1 MNTSGKIIFILLF
14 FNVIVYSQ
22 GYTNIATVNDTF
34 KVDLKNRYFLS
45 ATNYLLG
52 TFVLSLNDTTLNST
66 AYKLDGEKGFFTL
79 ATDVKY
85 SIFDTLVAKYQTIK
99 LGLSK
104 VIRKRE
110 LVTQYDETTGE
121 SISIIRESYSQYSSD
136 DIFGSKLQKSGTI
149 VRGFTVGTTKDFTL
163 NSGLRLQ
170 LSGQLS
176 DNIEIVAALTDENT
190 PIQPEGNTERLEEI
204 DKVFIE
210 IRHPNAIGTFGDY
223 ELNENHGEFGKMQR
237 KLQGLK
243 GEFFYE
249 NNRLMTSVAASR
261 GKYNS
266 NNFNGRD
273 GVQGPYR
280 LTGANGEK
288 EIIIIAGSER
298 VYLDGAEMQR
308 GENNDYVIEYANA
321 ELTFTANRLI
331 TSASRVTVEFE
342 YTDRKY
348 TRNFFGGNVATGLWE
363 NRLKISFTFAREG
376 DDERNPI
383 DFILSDSDYDVLE
396 QAGDNRIAAA
406 TNGVSLGGV
415 DSLGNNV
422 GLYSRIDTVFNG
434 EPYILYKYAPGDSG
448 AIYTVDFSFVG
459 TNSGDY
465 ERVSVGNFR
474 FVGIGNGDYLPV
486 RLLPLPELK
495 QNGVILIEAEPFKD
509 ILLSA
514 ELAGS
519 IYDKNA
525 ISEIDDADNN
535 GLARNIALS
544 MKSKELS
551 FFGTSMG
558 KVGFKLRD
566 RLVEARYS
574 SLDRFNEVEFDRDY
588 NTDNSVTGDEV
599 LREAELRLNPVEKM
613 SLFGKYGYLKKGSGF
628 TSNRYLSNL
637 SYQDPEGLNGEYNI
651 DYVESKSSIRKSNW
665 NRQSANIGYVIGHFT
680 PGIDFDYED
689 KKETGPNNDSLLVS
703 SLQFSEVGPYLNLNS
718 LYGFTFGIKYSNR
731 VEQTPM
737 GGILEKES
745 EAITQTYSM
754 LYNGIREV
762 KSSVSVSLRDKK
774 YTEKFKALGNLNSE
788 TVLIRSQNKLQFL
801 KRAIEGD
808 IFYETTSQR
817 AARLEKVFVRVPQ
830 GQGNY
835 IYLGDLNNNGLA
847 DENEFQQTNYD
858 GNFIQT
864 TLPTDEL
871 FPVVDFKANTRWNI
885 SYDKLI
891 DDKSFFGKILSPV
904 STDTYWRIEEKSRET
919 DTKKIYLMNLKYF
932 LSDSNT
938 VRGSNTF
945 QNDLHLFRNSSEFS
959 VRYRFTQ
966 RRNLNQYSVGLEK
979 GFYKEHA
986 IRVKYRFV
994 KEITNQTEFTSTTDN
1009 VTAPSTS
1016 GRARTVDG
1024 NEISTDFSYRP
1035 INILEVGFVV
1045 KAGRQEDFFP
1055 ETPTIIDN
1063 NTQIVRVNLS
1073 FAGKGR
1079 IRFEAERTEISANT
1093 EDNVIPFEITKG
1105 NYIGKNYYLRLNFDY
1120 RVASNLQTSLTYD
1133 GRAPA
1138 GSKLIHT
1145 FKAEARAYF

>member
-1 MNTSGKIIFILLF
+1 MNTSGKIVFILLF
-14 FNVIVYSQ
+14 FNALVFSQ
-22 GYTNIATVNDTF
+22 GYTNITTVTDSF

-45 ATNYLLG
+45 ATNYLPA
-52 TFVLSLNDTTLNST
+52 TFELSLNDSVLNSS
-66 AYKLDGEKGFFTL
+66 AYELFGDEGYFALSE
-79 ATDVKY
+79 DVKY
-85 SIFDTLVAKYQTIK
+85 SIFDTLVAKYQTLK
-99 LGLSK
+99 LGLTK

-110 LVTQYDETTGE
+110 LVTQYNEETGL
-121 SISIIRESYSQYSSD
+121 SISVIRESYSQYSSD

-190 PIQPEGNTERLEEI
+190 PIQPEGNTERLEEL

-223 ELNENHGEFGKMQR
+223 ELNENHGEFGKLQR

-266 NNFNGRD
+266 NSFNGRD

-280 LTGANGEK
+280 ITGANGEK

-308 GENNDYVIEYANA
+308 GENNDYIIEYANA
-321 ELTFTANRLI
+321 EVTFTANRLI
-331 TSASRVTVEFE
+331 TSASRITIEFE

-348 TRNFFGGNVATGLWE
+348 TRNFFGGNVSTGFWDD
-363 NRLKISFTFAREG
+363 RLKISFTYAREG
-376 DDERNPI
+376 DDERNPV
-383 DFILSDSDYDVLE
+383 DFILSDDDYDVLE
-396 QAGDNRIAAA
+396 QAGDDRVAAA

-422 GLYSRIDTVFNG
+422 GIYSRIDTVFNG
-434 EPYILYKYAPGDSG
+434 EPYELYKYTPGDPE
-448 AIYTVDFSFVG
+448 AIYIVDFSFVG

-474 FVGIGNGDYLPV
+474 FAGIGNGDYLPV

-495 QNGVILIEAEPFKD
+495 QNGVIRVEAEPFRD

-514 ELAGS
+514 EIAGS
-519 IYDKNA
+519 IYDRNS
-525 ISEIDDADNN
+525 ISEKDDEDNN
-535 GLARNIALS
+535 GLARNIAIN
-544 MKSKELS
+544 MKPKEITL
-551 FFGTSMG
+551 FGNSIG

-588 NTDNSVTGDEV
+588 NTDNSVSGDEV
-599 LREAELRLNPVEKM
+599 LREAEIRLNPIDKLNVY
-613 SLFGKYGYLKKGSGF
+613 GKYGYLKKGTGF
-628 TSNRYLSNL
+628 TSNRYLSNV
-637 SYQDPEGLNGEYNI
+637 SYQKTEGVSGEYKF

-665 NRQSANIGYVIGHFT
+665 NRQSGNIGYVIGYFT
-680 PGIDFDYED
+680 PGVDFDCED
-689 KKETGPNNDSLLVS
+689 KKETKPNSDSLLIS
-703 SLQFSEVGPYLNLNS
+703 SLQFSEVGPYLNINS
-718 LYGFTFGIKYSNR
+718 LHGFTFGIRYSNR
-731 VEQTPM
+731 IEQTPLN
-737 GGILEKES
+737 GILQKES
-745 EAITQTYSM
+745 EAITQNYTLQYS
-754 LYNGIREV
+754 GIREV
-762 KSSVSVSLRDKK
+762 RSSLSVSLRDKK

-788 TVLIRSQNKLQFL
+788 TVLIRTQNKLQFL
-801 KRAIEGD
+801 KRAINGE

-817 AARLEKVFVRVPQ
+817 AARLEKVFIRVPQ

-835 IYLGDLNNNGLA
+835 LYIGDLNNNGVA
-847 DENEFQQTNYD
+847 DENEFQQTNFD

-885 SYDKLI
+885 SFDKLLG
-891 DDKSFFGKILSPV
+891 DKSFVGKLLSPV

-945 QNDLHLFRNSSEFS
+945 QNDLYLFRTSSEFS
-959 VRYRFTQ
+959 IRYRFTQ
-966 RRNLNQYSVGLEK
+966 RKNLNQYSVGLEK

-986 IRVKYRFV
+986 VRVKYRFV
-994 KEITNQTEFTSTTDN
+994 KEITNQTEFTSTIDN
-1009 VTAPSTS
+1009 VTAPASS

-1045 KAGRQEDFFP
+1045 KAGRQEDFYP
-1055 ETPTIIDN
+1055 VTPTIIDN
-1063 NTQIVRVNLS
+1063 NTQILRVNLS

-1093 EDNVIPFEITKG
+1093 ENNVIPFEITRG